1 MDCFLIFFAEVDTLV
16 FRISIGPTLIYFSNF
31 SHAYALIQVPMLIS
45 FQEFE
50 KNTWNLPMNSL
61 NQSRKNTVKPFETK
75 ILLTKVP
82 WL

>member
-1 MDCFLIFFAEVDTLV
+1 MLIHF
-16 FRISIGPTLIYFSNF
+16 GQF

-75 ILLTKVP
+75 ILLTNVP

>member
-1 MDCFLIFFAEVDTLV
+1 MQNSTSQSYTLV
-16 FRISIGPTLIYFSNF
+16 FRISIGPMLIYFSNF
-31 SHAYALIQVPMLIS
+31 SHAYALIQVPMLVS

-50 KNTWNLPMNSL
+50 ENTWNLPMNSL